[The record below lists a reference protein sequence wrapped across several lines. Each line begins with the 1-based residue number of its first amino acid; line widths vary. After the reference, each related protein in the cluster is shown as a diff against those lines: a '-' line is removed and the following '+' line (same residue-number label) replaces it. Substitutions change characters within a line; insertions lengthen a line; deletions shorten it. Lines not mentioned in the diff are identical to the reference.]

1 MSAVRIMLLM
11 LARNN
16 RGATAIEYGLIVSL
30 IAPAAIAG
38 MSTLGGG
45 ALGMW
50 THIGDEYV
58 NATN

>member
-1 MSAVRIMLLM
+1 MLLM

-30 IAPAAIAG
+30 IALAAIAG